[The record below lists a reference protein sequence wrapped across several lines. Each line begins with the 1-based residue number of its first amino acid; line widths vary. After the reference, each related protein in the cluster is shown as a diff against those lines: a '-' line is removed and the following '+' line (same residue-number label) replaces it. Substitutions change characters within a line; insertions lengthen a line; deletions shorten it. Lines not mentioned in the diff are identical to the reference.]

1 MSRLQK
7 QPSEQSHHAQAVT
20 RLATPPRNRAA
31 PRIERIPCLRG
42 CCVCLADTLLCEPY
56 DISLMNCDCTLLR
69 SSRRVAVG
77 ACFSTPTGT
86 SEATCQLYRKRWRDI
101 AALVAPGALKRTPTE
116 IISSI

>member
-7 QPSEQSHHAQAVT
+7 QPSEQSHHARAAT

-31 PRIERIPCLRG
+31 PRIEHIPCLRG
-42 CCVCLADTLLCEPY
+42 WNVCLVSTLLYEPFY
-56 DISLMNCDCTLLR
+56 SPYCDCTLLR

-77 ACFSTPTGT
+77 VCFSTPSGT
-86 SEATCQLYRKRWRDI
+86 SEATCQSYRKRWRDI